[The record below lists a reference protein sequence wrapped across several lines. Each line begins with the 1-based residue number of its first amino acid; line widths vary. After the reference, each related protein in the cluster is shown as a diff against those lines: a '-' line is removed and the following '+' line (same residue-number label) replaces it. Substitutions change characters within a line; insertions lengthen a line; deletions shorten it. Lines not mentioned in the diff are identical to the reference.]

1 MYVCARTTDM
11 AGNTS
16 YMRSLF
22 PVNISTVQP
31 GVILDYTGANPTNT
45 IVTITITN
53 SEAVSGF
60 TAADLVVNN
69 GTVTSF
75 VHLTGTTY
83 QAVIT
88 PAADGVVE
96 VIINS

>member
-1 MYVCARTTDM
+1 M

-60 TAADLVVNN
+60 TAADLTVNN
-69 GTVTSF
+69 GTVTSL
-75 VHLTGTTY
+75 VLITGTTY

-88 PAADGVVE
+88 PTTDGVVE
-96 VIINS
+96 VIIQS

>member
-1 MYVCARTTDM
+1 MYVCVRTTDK

-16 YMRSLF
+16 YIRSLF
-22 PVNISTVQP
+22 AVNISTTQP
-31 GVILDYTGANPTNT
+31 GVILNYTGANPTNT

-60 TAADLVVNN
+60 TSADLVVNN

-75 VHLTGTTY
+75 VLISGTTY

-88 PAADGVVE
+88 PTTDGMVDVM
-96 VIINS
+96 INS

>member
-1 MYVCARTTDM
+1 
-11 AGNTS
+11 
-16 YMRSLF
+16 MRSLF

-45 IVTITITN
+45 VVTITITN

-60 TAADLVVNN
+60 TASDLVVNN

-75 VHLTGTTY
+75 VFVTGTTY

-88 PAADGVVE
+88 PTTDGLVE
-96 VIINS
+96 VIVNS